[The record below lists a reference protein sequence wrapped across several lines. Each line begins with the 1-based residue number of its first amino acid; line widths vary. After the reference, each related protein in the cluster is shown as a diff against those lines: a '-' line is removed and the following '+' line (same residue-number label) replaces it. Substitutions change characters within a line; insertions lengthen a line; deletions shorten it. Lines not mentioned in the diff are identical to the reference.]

1 MWWYVEMGVEFID
14 NLSTKLKKKTKIS
27 LTNYIIFTRF
37 IFSRDFADDI
47 YLQDRKKQS
56 LFVKLKKKKKSL

>member
-1 MWWYVEMGVEFID
+1 MGVEFID
-14 NLSTKLKKKTKIS
+14 NLSTKLIKEKKIS

-47 YLQDRKKQS
+47 YLQVRKKTS
-56 LFVKLKKKKKSL
+56 HYL